1 MSWLLDTDA
10 CIDVLRARDAS
21 LARRLGSY
29 DGLGVSSV
37 TVSELAYGAARS
49 RDPDGNSQE
58 VRLFLASI
66 DVRPFDEDAAWHAGD
81 IRQALASGGTPLGG
95 YDLLIAGHAR
105 ARGDVLVTR
114 NVREFE
120 RVDGLVVEPW

>member
-1 MSWLLDTDA
+1 MTWLLDTDA
-10 CIDVLRARDAS
+10 CIDVLRARAPS
-21 LARRLGSY
+21 FAERLRSFG
-29 DGLGVSSV
+29 DPGVSSI

-49 RDPDGNSQE
+49 RDARANAQE
-58 VRLFLASI
+58 VRLFLAAVN
-66 DVRPFDEDAAWHAGD
+66 VRPFDQDAAWHAGE
-81 IRQALASGGTPLGG
+81 IRQALAFLGTPIGG

-120 RVDGLVVEPW
+120 RVDGLAVEAW